1 MNVIDLFEESCIT
14 DWVGPMEATV
24 EQSDGVYRSGLTPS
38 MIGHLV
44 LLTNYK

>member
-24 EQSDGVYRSGLTPS
+24 EQGDGAYRFDWFNSHCSTS
-38 MIGHLV
+38 F
-44 LLTNYK
+44 